1 LTSKTK
7 DDEGECLVRS
17 VIKWRKF
24 ISKRR
29 IPHAL
34 LLSPPRFS
42 PSFPGASAV
51 FLLLGE
57 RERQK
62 RSSKEKEKGG
72 ESDRERERDFE
83 ILDTE
88 FFPRFHHE

>member
-1 LTSKTK
+1 NSYL
-7 DDEGECLVRS
+7 
-17 VIKWRKF
+17 
-24 ISKRR
+24 KRR
-29 IPHAL
+29 IPYAL

-42 PSFPGASAV
+42 PSFPGASSAV

-62 RSSKEKEKGG
+62 RSKEKEKGG

-88 FFPRFHHE
+88 FFPRFHE